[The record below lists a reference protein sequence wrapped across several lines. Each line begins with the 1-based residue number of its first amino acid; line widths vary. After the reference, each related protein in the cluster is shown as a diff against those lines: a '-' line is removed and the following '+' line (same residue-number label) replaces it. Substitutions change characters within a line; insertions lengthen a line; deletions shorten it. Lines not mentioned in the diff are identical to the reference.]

1 MDLLSGLRPAQ
12 EGKVLYNGQD
22 YYLNLAPFSTQ
33 LGYVPQDDIIHRDLT
48 VDRALYYAARLRLP
62 SDFTN
67 EQIQQR
73 INEVLEDVELTP
85 RRKLL
90 IKKLSDGQRK
100 RVSIALEL
108 LANPSV
114 FFLDEPT
121 SGLDPGLDRKMM
133 FLLRKLADKG
143 HTIILVTHATNNI
156 NACDYI
162 CFLCQGGRLA
172 YYGPPNEA
180 KTYFGKADFAEIYS
194 ALEPT
199 DKNPN
204 APAEAEARFKQ
215 SADYQRYVIEPLQQ
229 GPAGQINLNAQ
240 TAQITPLK
248 RGNPWKQFIL
258 LSMRYLEL
266 IFNDRVNLA
275 ILLLQ
280 APIIGIILYFLIAN
294 ATFAPSSIVHCLAHQ
309 PISANSGS
317 IVATPCQQVID
328 AINSS

>member
-48 VDRALYYAARLRLP
+48 VDRALYYAAKLRLP
-62 SDFTN
+62 SDFTD

-73 INEVLEDVELTP
+73 INEVLEDVELTA

-90 IKKLSDGQRK
+90 IKKLSGGQRK

-143 HTIILVTHATNNI
+143 HTIVLVTHATNNI
-156 NACDYI
+156 NSCDYV

-172 YYGPPNEA
+172 YFGPPEEA
-180 KTYFGKADFAEIYS
+180 KAYFGKTDFAEIYS
-194 ALEPT
+194 SLEPT
-199 DKNPN
+199 EENRNIPE
-204 APAEAEARFKQ
+204 EAEARFKVSKQ
-215 SADYQRYVIEPLQQ
+215 YQEYVVASLKS
-229 GPAGQINLNAQ
+229 GPAE
-240 TAQITPLK
+240 K
-248 RGNPWKQFIL
+248 
-258 LSMRYLEL
+258 
-266 IFNDRVNLA
+266 
-275 ILLLQ
+275 
-280 APIIGIILYFLIAN
+280 
-294 ATFAPSSIVHCLAHQ
+294 
-309 PISANSGS
+309 
-317 IVATPCQQVID
+317 
-328 AINSS
+328 